1 MRHLFAGLFAS
12 AVVLA
17 APALAQG
24 QLVVGDKAPKLSNV
38 TWLKGDSVSSWQP
51 GEVYVLDFWAPWCGP
66 CIAAMPHMNDLHK
79 KYEDKG
85 VTILGVSIWPRPGM
99 TPTAEFI
106 ESHVVNADA
115 NEKMLYGIA
124 EDIEM
129 ATARAFMDAT
139 GSQGIPTVMIVD
151 KQGRLAW
158 VGHPMNKDFD
168 ESLDAIVNDTYDIEA
183 RAVESRRK
191 AEIEATVRPILSS
204 LREAAG
210 ARQWDVVV
218 SKLDELIAMDYNA
231 AQYTLTK
238 VNVLATHLKKYDQA
252 WATGWAAIK
261 GVAKDDAQGLNGLAW
276 FIVDSKAIETRDLDL
291 AMAAATRA
299 SELTGGTNAS
309 ILDTLAHV
317 HYRKGDR
324 AKAIEVQKKAIE
336 NAPNPRERQQLQD
349 TLARFESG
357 QPLD

>member
-1 MRHLFAGLFAS
+1 MRHLLAGFFAS

-17 APALAQG
+17 APVLAQS

-168 ESLDAIVNDTYDIEA
+168 ESLDAIVNNTYDIEA
-183 RAVESRRK
+183 RAVEARRK
-191 AEIEATVRPILSS
+191 AEIEASVRPITAA
-204 LREAAG
+204 LRQAAS
-210 ARQWDVVV
+210 AREWDVVV
-218 SKLDELIAMDYNA
+218 AKLDELIAMDYNA

-252 WATGWAAIK
+252 WAAGWAAVN

-276 FIVDSKAIETRDLDL
+276 FIVSSKTIEKPDLGL
-291 AMAAATRA
+291 AMAAANRA
-299 SELTGGTNAS
+299 NDLTSGQNSS

-324 AKAIEVQKKAIE
+324 SKAIETQKKAIDH
-336 NAPNPRERQQLQD
+336 ASSPREREQLLE